1 MKNLLFLILFAAV
14 NTGLS
19 AEIPVRILSGTK
31 LIIVEKNKWK
41 APVIDVTIREVN
53 GNVLVSE
60 SIKQSTKY
68 NLKYVPDGDY
78 VMEINDDQKIS
89 IQHLTISK
97 GFLFSKD
104 SEIIYKPVIKIYDD
118 KLDCNL
124 MTQGNKA
131 MMTIRNSEGQLAHSE
146 RINNQVSVTRRF
158 NLEKLEPGNYYFDV
172 SMSGRVFTKE
182 FEVK

>member
-41 APVIDVTIREVN
+41 APVIDVTISEVN

-78 VMEINDDQKIS
+78 IMEINDDQKIS
-89 IQHLTISK
+89 IQRLTISK

-131 MMTIRNSEGQLAHSE
+131 MMTIRNSDGQLAHSE

-158 NLEKLEPGNYYFDV
+158 NLKKLEPGNYYFDV